1 MEESQ
6 EEGSRPESPAEAAH
20 KTPLRRFRLGRFVLM
35 LLFAAA
41 AAACVAPALTSLVVA
56 IDTAGDPA
64 VSLKRMTEGGPILSG
79 LMVTHGT
86 FLLITVVGV
95 VIVVAAAV
103 AAALFVGNAIHPS
116 AWTALA
122 VVGVVGAAGTLVALL
137 RHTEEIRLYLV
148 FVLVAYA
155 ALTTAGLFEVWRA
168 RWVRRQ
174 WASSGASAASSAV
187 SAPTA

>member
-56 IDTAGDPA
+56 
-64 VSLKRMTEGGPILSG
+64 
-79 LMVTHGT
+79 
-86 FLLITVVGV
+86 
-95 VIVVAAAV
+95 
-103 AAALFVGNAIHPS
+103 
-116 AWTALA
+116 
-122 VVGVVGAAGTLVALL
+122 GTLVALL
-137 RHTEEIRLYLV
+137 RPTEEIRLYLV